1 MGIGRGDKRSM
12 DATNPGKIQHMEKI
26 LHPAVTCRHPSQG
39 DQAFSLM
46 SRAISWLTKDAK
58 SHFQY
63 LKMSQG
69 NVQSYNVIYDREI
82 KHGTVGPSEACG
94 GHFLA
99 CRLKQDEQLAQ
110 HWLKVMCLAIQG
122 HTVTEL
128 DVIGSHCKECS
139 NFSEGK
145 WLQTPVTVKIFQHW
159 SNKNSAS
166 ILSSVQYGYGLWPV
180 SAMSFIKYLMELS
193 SQFKHPGGKRNSSVL

>member
-1 MGIGRGDKRSM
+1 M

-82 KHGTVGPSEACG
+82 KHGTVGLSEACG

-128 DVIGSHCKECS
+128 DIIGSHCKECS

-145 WLQTPVTVKIFQHW
+145 WPQTP
-159 SNKNSAS
+159 SNTCHRQD
-166 ILSSVQYGYGLWPV
+166 LSTLVEQKFCINPLICPV
-180 SAMSFIKYLMELS
+180 
-193 SQFKHPGGKRNSSVL
+193 RV